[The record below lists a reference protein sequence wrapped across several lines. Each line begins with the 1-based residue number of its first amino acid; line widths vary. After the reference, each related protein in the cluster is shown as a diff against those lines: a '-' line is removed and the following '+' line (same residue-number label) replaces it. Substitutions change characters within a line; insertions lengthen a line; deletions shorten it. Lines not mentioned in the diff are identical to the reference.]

1 MSKTAKIETFP
12 AVGKGGKFWEIL
24 QSVNWQGEAPV
35 KVFEEFVDIAFHT
48 LIDGKVDFEGR
59 PLFRRDGEKKKE
71 TVINAYI
78 MLGKEMEREP
88 YRDLLGRV
96 QQEISSTKAKEAL
109 SAFYTPDSICGLMAG
124 IGVDVE
130 AMRRKISGGKT
141 VSVYEPACGSGRLM
155 LAVAEQLGEL
165 RSQLR
170 VTCEDIDLNAC
181 KMCYINL
188 SLWGVPAEVYHMDV
202 LSRKVWGAWRTLP
215 LAVELAREEQE
226 RQLRRNIE
234 TMKSLL
240 RREGTGEQEP
250 GKLERK
256 EPQGPKELP
265 GVGETAPQKAPLKK
279 AE

>member
-1 MSKTAKIETFP
+1 MSKGAKIEAFP
-12 AVGKGGKFWEIL
+12 VVGKGGEFWKIL
-24 QSVNWQGEAPV
+24 QAADWQGEAPV
-35 KVFEEFVDIAFHT
+35 KVLEEFVDIAFHT
-48 LIDGKVDFEGR
+48 LIDGKVDFESR

-71 TVINAYI
+71 TVMNAYV
-78 MLGKEMEREP
+78 MLGEEMEREP

-96 QQEISSTKAKEAL
+96 HQEISSTRAKEAL
-109 SAFYTPDSICGLMAG
+109 CAFYTPDSLCGLMAG

-130 AMRRKISGGKT
+130 AMRRKISEGKT
-141 VSVYEPACGSGRLM
+141 VSVYEPACGAGRLM

-165 RSQLR
+165 RRRLR

-202 LSRKVWGAWRTLP
+202 LSREVWGGWRTLP

-234 TMKSLL
+234 TVKSLL
-240 RREGTGEQEP
+240 CSKGPGEWEP
-250 GKLERK
+250 GKLEQK
-256 EPQGPKELP
+256 EPKEPTGLP